1 MEISYCEKT
10 GKKTYAIHLNE
21 EELGL
26 TCDLFNSSSHP
37 GLKKLKDSLNNLIR
51 SENVFHLFI
60 KEKLL
65 ICESCSGHGKILK
78 PHQIMFESTVEKC
91 QTCQG
96 SGKMKLTAI
105 QRWEPY
111 NPQSTK
117 HMLSFHHQKPL
128 KFTEQ

>member
-10 GKKTYAIHLNE
+10 GKNTYAIHFTE

-26 TCDLFNSSSHP
+26 ISDLFNSSSHP
-37 GLKKLKDSLNNLIR
+37 GLKKLKNSLNDLIR

-78 PHQIMFESTVEKC
+78 SHEIMFESIIEKC

-96 SGKMKLTAI
+96 SGKMKLTTI

-111 NPQSTK
+111 DCLTSK
-117 HMLSFHHQKPL
+117 HMLPLHYQKPL
-128 KFTEQ
+128 KFYE